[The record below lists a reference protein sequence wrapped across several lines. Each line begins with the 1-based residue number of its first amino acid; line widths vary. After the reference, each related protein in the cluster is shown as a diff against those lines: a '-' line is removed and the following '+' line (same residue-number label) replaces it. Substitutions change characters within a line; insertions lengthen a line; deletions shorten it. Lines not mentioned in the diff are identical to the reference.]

1 MRRIGAALAAAAAVL
16 SLTAGSTLAFIP
28 GTLDQHQDDTSASG
42 MYWYS
47 NVTLAQT
54 FTVGGVTGDLNAV
67 GVYVGNQLVQPSVLA
82 RPNIEAPNA
91 TFNIAATTGGLPPT
105 SGPIVSEAVV
115 IDPTQG
121 WVYWTLP
128 TYIPM
133 ASGQQYAIVI
143 QIEDD
148 HAFNWAGDC
157 TDVYA
162 GGAAL
167 VYTSGWQTVQAWQDD
182 NPDVKNACIADFA
195 FRTYMTEGPGP
206 TPFESF
212 QGETAVPSSQTTPPP
227 TSTAR
232 TSGDDGSTLPFFVIV
247 AGFAAAAAFVTMR
260 RYGIVRR

>member
-1 MRRIGAALAAAAAVL
+1 LRRIGAAVAAVAAVL
-16 SLTAGSTLAFIP
+16 LLTAGSTLAFIP

-42 MYWYS
+42 MYWYG
-47 NVTLAQT
+47 NYTLAQT
-54 FTVGGVTGDLNAV
+54 FTVGVTGTLNAV
-67 GVYVGNQLVQPSVLA
+67 GVYVGNQVAPSVVK
-82 RPNIEAPNA
+82 PNIDTPNA
-91 TFNIAATTGGLPPT
+91 TFNVVATTGGLPSG

-143 QIEDD
+143 QFADGY
-148 HAFNWAGDC
+148 AFNWAGDC

-162 GGAAL
+162 GGVAL
-167 VYTSGWQTVQAWQDD
+167 VHTSGWQTVQAWQTTHPD
-182 NPDVKNACIADFA
+182 NKNACLADYA
-195 FRTYMTEGPGP
+195 FRTYVTAGAIPTA

-212 QGETAVPSSQTTPPP
+212 QGETAVPSSRTTPPP

-232 TSGDDGSTLPFFVIV
+232 PSGEEGGTLPFFVIV
-247 AGFAAAAAFVTMR
+247 AGFGAAAAFVTIR
-260 RYGIVRR
+260 SYGIVRR